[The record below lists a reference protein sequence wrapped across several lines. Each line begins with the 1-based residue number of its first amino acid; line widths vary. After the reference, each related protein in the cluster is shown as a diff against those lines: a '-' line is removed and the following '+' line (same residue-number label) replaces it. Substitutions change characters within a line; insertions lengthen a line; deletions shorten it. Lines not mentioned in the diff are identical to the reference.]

1 MPAELE
7 KPWDEVRVPDVDL
20 NVVHAATLERRGCK
34 RDAFSV
40 SLEPGG
46 TEQLTPGLQAFAP
59 PSGVAR
65 LIAQYRPGIAEPER
79 KRPGV
84 QLRRHDAR
92 HAHGTLADQREQR
105 AVRVHEPEEP
115 RLLRS
120 ADTGRDGVEWL
131 DQRRDDEAVSPQLE
145 GLDESIGEEAAARR
159 RAHQPVGEPVRAPAC
174 SRAGWQRVKAS
185 HAGILRAGQGF
196 PVLRP
201 FSSAAACSRR
211 RREHDRWRCGLR
223 C

>member
-1 MPAELE
+1 MP
-7 KPWDEVRVPDVDL
+7 DIDL
-20 NVVHAATLERRGCK
+20 HVVHATPLERRGSE
-34 RDAFSV
+34 RDAFSIG
-40 SLEPGG
+40 LEPGG
-46 TEQLTPGLQAFAP
+46 ADQLAPGLQAFAP

-65 LIAQYRPGIAEPER
+65 LIAQYRPRIAEPER
-79 KRPGV
+79 KRSGM

-92 HAHGTLADQREQR
+92 DAHGALADQREQR

-120 ADTGRDGVEWL
+120 ADAGRDGVEWL
-131 DQRRDDEAVSPQLE
+131 DQRRDDEAVSPRLE

-185 HAGILRAGQGF
+185 HAGILRASQGF
-196 PVLRP
+196 PVLRR
-201 FSSAAACSRR
+201 SRAR
-211 RREHDRWRCGLR
+211 LHARNGGEDTLGGGARLR